1 MAGIAAP
8 HPQYAAREQSRV
20 HPRGAVGES
29 GRAGRGPRGLRLYSV
44 AMVRRRA
51 FTPAAL
57 VAVVLGGAIGVAAR
71 AALVLPFADADR
83 TLIVPSI
90 TLAINVA
97 GSFLLGLLVGWV
109 DDGRP
114 LLRAFVGTGILGGFT
129 TYSAFAVQVV
139 EMGGE
144 APVVALAIAAVSIF
158 AGVLAAGLGLRVGH
172 AAAHVP
178 AETVE
183 PPEAAE

>member
-1 MAGIAAP
+1 
-8 HPQYAAREQSRV
+8 
-20 HPRGAVGES
+20 
-29 GRAGRGPRGLRLYSV
+29 
-44 AMVRRRA
+44 MVRRRA

-139 EMGGE
+139 ELGGE

-172 AAAHVP
+172 AASARSRRDRSNLRRPPNDRLGLDAVP
-178 AETVE
+178 HRRRRRRHRGRACATRSTRSSCAGDAG
-183 PPEAAE
+183 PFPSAS